1 MAQINHRSAEQRGIV
16 ETLRHLTDEAFLEH
30 DCYILFER
38 LILPM
43 QGSFIESGDQSITRR
58 IDHVTSLVAG
68 ENPAILRHLSEIGV
82 IPSMFL
88 VRWLRLLLSREFP
101 VGGVFF
107 LWDRFFASGDGAFHL
122 LDGVSAGLL
131 LSRGREVCGCGGIAE
146 ALGVL
151 QDGGKS
157 VSVRL
162 VWAVGRG
169 LGEGEGEEEEKREGR
184 LERWLERVRGCV
196 AGRERGSGRLMGD
209 QSMNESM
216 NGSMNGQLMN
226 GQLINGSMN
235 GQSMNGQL
243 INGQSMNGQLI
254 NSQLING
261 QSMNGQSMSQSMNSQ
276 SMNGQ
281 SISDQSIN
289 ERIPSQRIN
298 RSDQERMDDKSLDE
312 RNDQSIREPIN
323 NQSTMER
330 ADNQPVPETMP
341 NTPLIESTPAE
352 TTMESLLK
360 KPSQSP
366 RNLQAAADSIL
377 SKYCLSCFCCQTR
390 WSSFTIVHKSSI

>member
-169 LGEGEGEEEEKREGR
+169 LGEGEGEGEGEEKREGR
-184 LERWLERVRGCV
+184 LGRWLERVRERVRGRV

-209 QSMNESM
+209 QLMGDQLM
-216 NGSMNGQLMN
+216 GDQSMNGQLMGDQSMN
-226 GQLINGSMN
+226 GQLINRQSMNGSINGQSISHSMSQSMN
-235 GQSMNGQL
+235 GQSMNG
-243 INGQSMNGQLI
+243 
-254 NSQLING
+254 
-261 QSMNGQSMSQSMNSQ
+261 
-276 SMNGQ
+276 
-281 SISDQSIN
+281 QSIN

-390 WSSFTIVHKSSI
+390 WSSFTIVHKSST

>member
-169 LGEGEGEEEEKREGR
+169 LGEGEGEGEGEEKREGR
-184 LERWLERVRGCV
+184 LGRWLERVRERVRGRV

-209 QSMNESM
+209 QSMN
-216 NGSMNGQLMN
+216 GQLM
-226 GQLINGSMN
+226 GD
-235 GQSMNGQL
+235 
-243 INGQSMNGQLI
+243 QSMNGQLI
-254 NSQLING
+254 NSQSMNG
-261 QSMNGQSMSQSMNSQ
+261 SMNGQSISHSMSQSMNGQSM
-276 SMNGQ
+276 NG
-281 SISDQSIN
+281 QSIN

>member
-169 LGEGEGEEEEKREGR
+169 LGEGEGEGEEKREGR
-184 LERWLERVRGCV
+184 LGRWLERVRERVRGRV

-209 QSMNESM
+209 QLMGEQLMGDQSMNGQLMGDQSMNGQLMGDQSM
-216 NGSMNGQLMN
+216 NGSMNGQSISQSMS
-226 GQLINGSMN
+226 QSMN
-235 GQSMNGQL
+235 GQSMNG
-243 INGQSMNGQLI
+243 
-254 NSQLING
+254 
-261 QSMNGQSMSQSMNSQ
+261 
-276 SMNGQ
+276 
-281 SISDQSIN
+281 QSIN

-390 WSSFTIVHKSSI
+390 WSSFTIVHKSST

>member
-169 LGEGEGEEEEKREGR
+169 LGEGEGEGEGEEKREGR
-184 LERWLERVRGCV
+184 LGRWLERVRERVRGRV

-209 QSMNESM
+209 QLM
-216 NGSMNGQLMN
+216 GDQLM
-226 GQLINGSMN
+226 GDQLMGD
-235 GQSMNGQL
+235 
-243 INGQSMNGQLI
+243 QSMNGQLI
-254 NSQLING
+254 NSQSMNGSVNGQSMNGSINGQSISHSMSQSMNG
-261 QSMNGQSMSQSMNSQ
+261 QSMNGQS
-276 SMNGQ
+276 
-281 SISDQSIN
+281 IN
-289 ERIPSQRIN
+289 ERIPSKRIN

-390 WSSFTIVHKSSI
+390 WSSFTIVHKSST

>member
-169 LGEGEGEEEEKREGR
+169 LGEGEGEGEGEEKREGR
-184 LERWLERVRGCV
+184 LGRWLERVRERVRGRV

-209 QSMNESM
+209 QLM
-216 NGSMNGQLMN
+216 GDQLM
-226 GQLINGSMN
+226 GD
-235 GQSMNGQL
+235 
-243 INGQSMNGQLI
+243 QSMNGQLI
-254 NSQLING
+254 NSQSMNGQLINSQSMNG
-261 QSMNGQSMSQSMNSQ
+261 SMNGQSISHSMSQSMNGQSM
-276 SMNGQ
+276 NG
-281 SISDQSIN
+281 QSIN

-312 RNDQSIREPIN
+312 RNNQSIREPIN

-366 RNLQAAADSIL
+366 RDLQAAADSIL

-390 WSSFTIVHKSSI
+390 WSSFTIVHKSST

>member
-169 LGEGEGEEEEKREGR
+169 LGEGEGEGEGEEKREGR
-184 LERWLERVRGCV
+184 LGRWLERVRERVRGRV

-209 QSMNESM
+209 Q
-216 NGSMNGQLMN
+216 
-226 GQLINGSMN
+226 LINS
-235 GQSMNGQL
+235 
-243 INGQSMNGQLI
+243 QSMNGQLI
-254 NSQLING
+254 NSQ
-261 QSMNGQSMSQSMNSQ
+261 SMNGQSISHSMSQSINGSINGQSISHSMSQ

-289 ERIPSQRIN
+289 ERIPSKRIN

-390 WSSFTIVHKSSI
+390 WSSFTIVHKSST

>member
-169 LGEGEGEEEEKREGR
+169 LGEGEGEGEGEEKREGR
-184 LERWLERVRGCV
+184 LGRWLERVRERVRGRV

-209 QSMNESM
+209 QLMGDQLINSQSM
-216 NGSMNGQLMN
+216 NGQLINSQSMNGQSMNGQLM
-226 GQLINGSMN
+226 NGSMN
-235 GQSMNGQL
+235 GQSMNGQ
-243 INGQSMNGQLI
+243 SMNG
-254 NSQLING
+254 
-261 QSMNGQSMSQSMNSQ
+261 SMNG
-276 SMNGQ
+276 
-281 SISDQSIN
+281 QSIN
-289 ERIPSQRIN
+289 ERIPSKRIN

-330 ADNQPVPETMP
+330 ADNQPVSETMP

-366 RNLQAAADSIL
+366 RDLQAAADSIL

-390 WSSFTIVHKSSI
+390 WSSFTIVHKSST

>member
-169 LGEGEGEEEEKREGR
+169 LGEGEGEGEGEEKREGR
-184 LERWLERVRGCV
+184 LGRWLERVRERVRGCV
-196 AGRERGSGRLMGD
+196 AGRERGSGRLMGG
-209 QSMNESM
+209 QSMNGQSMNGQSM

-226 GQLINGSMN
+226 GSMNGSMN
-235 GQSMNGQL
+235 GQSMNGQSM
-243 INGQSMNGQLI
+243 NSQSM
-254 NSQLING
+254 NG
-261 QSMNGQSMSQSMNSQ
+261 QSMNGQSMNGQ

-312 RNDQSIREPIN
+312 RNDQFIREPIN

-366 RNLQAAADSIL
+366 RDLQAAADSIL

>member
-169 LGEGEGEEEEKREGR
+169 LGEGEGEGEEKREGR
-184 LERWLERVRGCV
+184 LGRWLERVRERVRGRV

-209 QSMNESM
+209 QSMN
-216 NGSMNGQLMN
+216 GQLM
-226 GQLINGSMN
+226 GD
-235 GQSMNGQL
+235 
-243 INGQSMNGQLI
+243 QSMNGQLI
-254 NSQLING
+254 NSQSMNGQLINSQSMNG
-261 QSMNGQSMSQSMNSQ
+261 SINGQSISHSMSQSMNGQSM
-276 SMNGQ
+276 NG
-281 SISDQSIN
+281 QSIN

-390 WSSFTIVHKSSI
+390 WSSFTIVHKSST

>member
-169 LGEGEGEEEEKREGR
+169 LGEGEGEGEEKREGR
-184 LERWLERVRGCV
+184 LGRWLERVRERVRGRV

-209 QSMNESM
+209 QLMGDQLMGDQSMNGQLMGDQSM
-216 NGSMNGQLMN
+216 NGSMNGQSISQSMS
-226 GQLINGSMN
+226 QSMN
-235 GQSMNGQL
+235 GQSMNG
-243 INGQSMNGQLI
+243 
-254 NSQLING
+254 
-261 QSMNGQSMSQSMNSQ
+261 
-276 SMNGQ
+276 
-281 SISDQSIN
+281 QSIN

-390 WSSFTIVHKSSI
+390 WSSFTIVHKSST

>member
-169 LGEGEGEEEEKREGR
+169 LGEGEGEGEEKREGR
-184 LERWLERVRGCV
+184 LGRWLERVRERVRGRV

-209 QSMNESM
+209 QLMGGQSM
-216 NGSMNGQLMN
+216 NGSMNGQ
-226 GQLINGSMN
+226 S
-235 GQSMNGQL
+235 
-243 INGQSMNGQLI
+243 
-254 NSQLING
+254 ING
-261 QSMNGQSMSQSMNSQ
+261 QSMNGQSM
-276 SMNGQ
+276 NGQ
-281 SISDQSIN
+281 SVN
-289 ERIPSQRIN
+289 ERIPSKRIN

-366 RNLQAAADSIL
+366 RDLQAAADSIL

-390 WSSFTIVHKSSI
+390 WSSFTIVHKSST

>member
-169 LGEGEGEEEEKREGR
+169 LGEGEGEGEGEEKREGR
-184 LERWLERVRGCV
+184 LGRWLERVRERVRGRV

-209 QSMNESM
+209 QLM
-216 NGSMNGQLMN
+216 GDQLM
-226 GQLINGSMN
+226 GDQLMGD
-235 GQSMNGQL
+235 
-243 INGQSMNGQLI
+243 QSMNGQLI
-254 NSQLING
+254 NSQSMNGSINGQSMNGSINGQSISHSMSQSMNG
-261 QSMNGQSMSQSMNSQ
+261 QSMNGQS
-276 SMNGQ
+276 
-281 SISDQSIN
+281 IN
-289 ERIPSQRIN
+289 ERIPSKRIN

-390 WSSFTIVHKSSI
+390 WSSFTIVHKSST

>member
-169 LGEGEGEEEEKREGR
+169 LGEGEGEEKREGR
-184 LERWLERVRGCV
+184 LGRWLERVRERVRGRV

-209 QSMNESM
+209 QSMN
-216 NGSMNGQLMN
+216 
-226 GQLINGSMN
+226 GQLINS
-235 GQSMNGQL
+235 
-243 INGQSMNGQLI
+243 QSMNGQLI
-254 NSQLING
+254 NSQSMNG
-261 QSMNGQSMSQSMNSQ
+261 SMNGQSISHSMSQSMNGQSM
-276 SMNGQ
+276 NG
-281 SISDQSIN
+281 QSIN

-366 RNLQAAADSIL
+366 RDLQAAADSIL

>member
-1 MAQINHRSAEQRGIV
+1 M

-169 LGEGEGEEEEKREGR
+169 LGEGEGEGEGEEKREGR
-184 LERWLERVRGCV
+184 LGRWLERVRERVRGRV

-209 QSMNESM
+209 QLM
-216 NGSMNGQLMN
+216 GDQLM
-226 GQLINGSMN
+226 GDQLINS
-235 GQSMNGQL
+235 
-243 INGQSMNGQLI
+243 QSMNGQLI
-254 NSQLING
+254 NSQSMNG
-261 QSMNGQSMSQSMNSQ
+261 SMNGQSISHSMSQ

-281 SISDQSIN
+281 SISHSMSQSMNGQSMNGQSIN

-390 WSSFTIVHKSSI
+390 WSSFTIVHKSST

>member
-169 LGEGEGEEEEKREGR
+169 LGEGEGEGEGEEKREGR
-184 LERWLERVRGCV
+184 LGRWLERVRERVRGRV

-209 QSMNESM
+209 QLMGDQLM
-216 NGSMNGQLMN
+216 GDQSMNGQLM
-226 GQLINGSMN
+226 GD
-235 GQSMNGQL
+235 QSMNGQL
-243 INGQSMNGQLI
+243 MGDQSMNGQLI
-254 NSQLING
+254 NSQSMNGSING
-261 QSMNGQSMSQSMNSQ
+261 QSISHSMSQSMNGQSM
-276 SMNGQ
+276 NG
-281 SISDQSIN
+281 QSIN

-390 WSSFTIVHKSSI
+390 WSSFTIVHKSST

>member
-169 LGEGEGEEEEKREGR
+169 LGEGEGEGEGEEKRGGR
-184 LERWLERVRGCV
+184 RGRWLERVRERVRGRV

-209 QSMNESM
+209 QLMGDQLINSQSM
-216 NGSMNGQLMN
+216 NGQLINSQSMNGQSMNGQLM
-226 GQLINGSMN
+226 NGSMN
-235 GQSMNGQL
+235 GQSMNGQ
-243 INGQSMNGQLI
+243 SMNG
-254 NSQLING
+254 
-261 QSMNGQSMSQSMNSQ
+261 SMNG
-276 SMNGQ
+276 
-281 SISDQSIN
+281 QSIN
-289 ERIPSQRIN
+289 ERIPSKRIN

-330 ADNQPVPETMP
+330 ADNQPVSETMP

-366 RNLQAAADSIL
+366 RDLQAAADSIL

-390 WSSFTIVHKSSI
+390 WSSFTIVHKSST